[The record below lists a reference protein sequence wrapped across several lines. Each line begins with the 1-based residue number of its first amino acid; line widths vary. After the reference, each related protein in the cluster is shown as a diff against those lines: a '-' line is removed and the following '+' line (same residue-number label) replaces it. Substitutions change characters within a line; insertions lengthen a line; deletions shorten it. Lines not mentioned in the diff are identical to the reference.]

1 MDYQSF
7 KNAVIAQAEALGIT
21 EYELYYQAGVSTSI
35 GVFQQEIN
43 QFSDAEEGGVCF
55 RCIVNGKMGYAS
67 TQALSEEEA
76 KAIVRQAA
84 DNAAVLEADE
94 QVFLCEGGKEYEPL
108 ELVAYELPTTEE
120 MIETALA
127 TQKKLY
133 AVNPAVIDGSMTR
146 AIRERSEI
154 AIYNSK
160 GLDLHYENNAAGLM
174 IAAVVTNGTEM
185 ANDHQIKLGELSK
198 LDTDKLT
205 GKAVE
210 GALRKL
216 GGDVPNTAVCPVVF
230 DPDAMSDLLQ
240 TFSGI
245 FSSENAQKGLSRLGD
260 REGQVIAAQCVT
272 LVDDPFHKENPM
284 PINFDGEGC
293 PTHKKN
299 VIENGVLNTLLYNM
313 KTAAVAGKQT
323 TGNAAKAGYDGA
335 VLVRPFTMYLAGGE
349 YSEEELL
356 QKAGNGI
363 YINSLGG
370 LHAGANPIS
379 GDFSLQSAGFLIE
392 DGRKTDYVKSFTV
405 AGNFYDLLKKITAVG
420 SNVTLPSAMG
430 ITAFGAPSVLVE
442 NLSIAGK

>member
-67 TQALSEEEA
+67 TQALNEDEA
-76 KAIVRQAA
+76 RTIVQQAA
-84 DNAAVLEADE
+84 ENAAVLEADE
-94 QVFLCEGGKEYEPL
+94 EVFLCEGGKEYEPL
-108 ELVAYELPTTEE
+108 ELVTYELPTTEE
-120 MIETALA
+120 LIETALA

-133 AVNPAVIDGSMTR
+133 AANPAVIDGSQTQ

-160 GLDLHYENNAAGLM
+160 GLDLHYENNAAGLVV
-174 IAAVVTNGTEM
+174 AAVVTNGTEM
-185 ANDHQIKLGELSK
+185 ANDYQIKLGELSK

-210 GALRKL
+210 GALLKL
-216 GGDVPNTAVCPVVF
+216 GGDVPETAVCPVVF

-245 FSSENAQKGLSRLGD
+245 FSSENAQKGLSRLGNQ
-260 REGQVIAAQCVT
+260 EGQVIAAECVT

-284 PINFDGEGC
+284 PINFDAEGC
-293 PTHKKN
+293 SFATRMEDWTCLGQHKRQPEFPAVTREKPRGSP
-299 VIENGVLNTLLYNM
+299 VI
-313 KTAAVAGKQT
+313 A
-323 TGNAAKAGYDGA
+323 
-335 VLVRPFTMYLAGGE
+335 R
-349 YSEEELL
+349 
-356 QKAGNGI
+356 
-363 YINSLGG
+363 
-370 LHAGANPIS
+370 
-379 GDFSLQSAGFLIE
+379 
-392 DGRKTDYVKSFTV
+392 
-405 AGNFYDLLKKITAVG
+405 
-420 SNVTLPSAMG
+420 
-430 ITAFGAPSVLVE
+430 
-442 NLSIAGK
+442 